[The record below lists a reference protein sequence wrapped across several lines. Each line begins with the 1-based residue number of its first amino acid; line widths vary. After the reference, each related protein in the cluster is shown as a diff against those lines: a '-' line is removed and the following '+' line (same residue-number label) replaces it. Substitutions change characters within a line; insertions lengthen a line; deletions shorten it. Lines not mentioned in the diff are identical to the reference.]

1 MRTALAALAATALSA
16 CASAQDIPAH
26 TEIRLPEGADGPV
39 PAAVM
44 ISGCG
49 GVQAVQDTYA
59 ETALENGWAA
69 VIVDS
74 HAARGIGRAG
84 ALSFVCTGLSLRG
97 QERAADVFAALDLV
111 AANDRLDETEV
122 VLIGWSHGGWTILDA
137 MAEAA
142 KPGSEREFAGVQ
154 SAFLLYPYC
163 GGIIAADRDPIG
175 DPFPVTM
182 LLAGRDVIA
191 PPGDCRKL
199 AERRSAEGSRIDI
212 VEEPGL
218 THAFDSDTHRFDP
231 RMAYDPEGEA
241 RALARFAAML
251 AEAD

>member
-1 MRTALAALAATALSA
+1 MRGAIAALAATALSA
-16 CASAQDIPAH
+16 CAGAQDLAAH

-44 ISGCG
+44 VSGCG
-49 GVQAVQDTYA
+49 GVQPVQDAYA

-74 HAARGIGRAG
+74 HAARGITRAG
-84 ALSFVCTGLSLRG
+84 AMTLVCTGLILRG

-111 AANDRLDETEV
+111 AADERLDASRV

-142 KPGSEREFAGVQ
+142 QPGSARGFAGVR
-154 SAFLLYPYC
+154 SAYLLYPYC
-163 GGIIAADRDPIG
+163 GSIIAADREPIG
-175 DPFPVTM
+175 DPFAVTM

-191 PPGDCRKL
+191 DPGDCRRL
-199 AERRSAEGSRIDI
+199 AERRTVEGSRIDI
-212 VEEPGL
+212 VEEPRL

-231 RMAYDPEGEA
+231 RMTYDPEGEA
-241 RALARFAAML
+241 RALDRFADML
-251 AEAD
+251 DAAD